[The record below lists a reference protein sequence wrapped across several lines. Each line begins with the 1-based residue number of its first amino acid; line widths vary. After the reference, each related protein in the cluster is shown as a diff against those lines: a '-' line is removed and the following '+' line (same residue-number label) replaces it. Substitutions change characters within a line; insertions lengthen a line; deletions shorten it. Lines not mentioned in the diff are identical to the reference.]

1 MKTTT
6 SEIKNMLEANN
17 SILDDSKEQISD
29 WVDRAVVVTQAE
41 QQKEKTTQKSEGS
54 LRYWNI
60 QHTNIYTIEVS
71 EGEEIDK
78 GRETILKK

>member
-1 MKTTT
+1 MNNTI

-60 QHTNIYTIEVS
+60 
-71 EGEEIDK
+71 
-78 GRETILKK
+78 

>member
-6 SEIKNMLEANN
+6 SEIKNMLEENN

-41 QQKEKTTQKSEGS
+41 QQKEKTTQKSEDS

-60 QHTNIYTIEVS
+60 
-71 EGEEIDK
+71 
-78 GRETILKK
+78 